1 MHETDSTSVMQR
13 EVGPGISSGA
23 YCFFETNHW
32 ILVILA
38 NFGLEIMKTPIF
50 FNWINS

>member
-23 YCFFETNHW
+23 YCFIETNHRK
-32 ILVILA
+32 LVTLI
-38 NFGLEIMKTPIF
+38 I
-50 FNWINS
+50 